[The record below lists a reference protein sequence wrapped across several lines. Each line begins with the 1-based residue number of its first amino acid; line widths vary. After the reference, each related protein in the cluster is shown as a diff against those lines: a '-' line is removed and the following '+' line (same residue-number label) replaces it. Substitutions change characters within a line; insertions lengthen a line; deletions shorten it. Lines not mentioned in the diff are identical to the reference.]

1 MKLIGAM
8 FALTISA
15 GALAYPMDIENDAR
29 WLVLD
34 GLAMPAGVAQQE
46 TQISNLRARDLS
58 GEAAGISA
66 VCGTVD
72 FGNDDEGATNF
83 VVFYAARPGGGIAVV
98 SAPFFYGTAS
108 GGRSLDPDQRVA
120 QEACGDDGRVVPPIA
135 ASR

>member
-1 MKLIGAM
+1 MKSIGAV

-34 GLAMPAGVAQQE
+34 GLAMPAGLAQQE

-58 GEAAGISA
+58 GEAVGISA
-66 VCGTVD
+66 VCGIVD
-72 FGNDDEGATNF
+72 FRNDDEGATNF
-83 VVFYAARPGGGIAVV
+83 VVYYAAKSGGGIAAI
-98 SAPFFYGTAS
+98 SPPFFYGTAA

-120 QEACGDDGRVVPPIA
+120 QEACDDDGRVAPPIA